1 MHQYILAADR
11 LKSSFAEQNMGV
23 LVDTK
28 LNNANSVLGR
38 GGVCKQVEAGDPAP
52 HLSTGEVSPGIWYPE
67 LTRRKEAQTYWRV
80 QQSTTMKDWSISPVR
95 KG

>member
-38 GGVCKQVEAGDPAP
+38 SVQAG
-52 HLSTGEVSPGIWYPE
+52 
-67 LTRRKEAQTYWRV
+67 
-80 QQSTTMKDWSISPVR
+80 
-95 KG
+95 